1 MSETNQT
8 NEVNQENQASFDIL
22 RIYTKNV
29 SLESPSTPEIFKMEV
44 QPEIQIQLSNEERE
58 IEPGIH
64 EVALKVTVTAKNEDN
79 IMFIAEVEQA
89 GLFQLVNFPAEQ
101 LQAIRGGYCPNIL
114 YPYARQSLDNLISK
128 GGFPPVI
135 LSPINFEAVYAER
148 QAQMRA
154 EAEKMDA

>member
-1 MSETNQT
+1 MSEAKQT
-8 NEVNQENQASFDIL
+8 NDVNQEQQVSFEIL

-29 SLESPSTPEIFKMEV
+29 SLESPNTPEIFKMQV

-58 IEPGIH
+58 VEPGIH
-64 EVALKVTVTAKNEDN
+64 EVALKVTVTAKNGEEV
-79 IMFIAEVEQA
+79 MFIAEVEQA
-89 GLFQLVNFPAEQ
+89 GLFQLVNFPIEQ
-101 LQAIRGGYCPNIL
+101 LYAIRGGYCPNIL